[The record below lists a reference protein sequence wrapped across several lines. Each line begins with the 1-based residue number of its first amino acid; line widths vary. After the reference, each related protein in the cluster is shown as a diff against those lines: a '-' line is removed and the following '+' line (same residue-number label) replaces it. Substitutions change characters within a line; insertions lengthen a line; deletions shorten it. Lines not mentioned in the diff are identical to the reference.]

1 MAGAGIIGLGHYAP
15 QKIVT
20 NKELEQR
27 LQMPAEVIL
36 ERCGIRQRHIAAP
49 EEATS
54 DLALQAARKALADA
68 GVEASELNL
77 IIVATSTSDRLS
89 PGSAVSVQ
97 AGLGATKA
105 AAFDLLA
112 ACSGFVYGLVMG
124 CQLIKSGLYKKV
136 LVIGA
141 ETVSKFVDWQDA
153 NTSILFGDGAGAAVL
168 GEVPDGYGLLGSDLG
183 TDGTEAEVLQIPAGG
198 SRLPASAETVA
209 KGLHYTAMDG
219 QRVFIFA
226 LRTLGASVKRSLEAA
241 GLDVADV
248 DLLVPHQ
255 ANLRIIESAVQRL
268 QFPMEKTFINLERY
282 GNTAAASIPIA
293 LSEMKA
299 QGHLARDQRL
309 ALVGFGAGLTWG
321 SCVLKWY

>member
-15 QKIVT
+15 QRIVT

-36 ERCGIRQRHIAAP
+36 ERCGIRQRHVAAP

-68 GVEASELNL
+68 GLEASELDL

-124 CQLIKSGLYKKV
+124 CQLIKTGLYKKV

-209 KGLHYTAMDG
+209 KGLHYTEMDG

-226 LRTLGASVKRSLEAA
+226 LRTLGASVRRSLDAA

-299 QGHLARDQRL
+299 QGHLVRDQRL
-309 ALVGFGAGLTWG
+309 VLVGFGAGLTWG

>member
-15 QKIVT
+15 QRIVT

-209 KGLHYTAMDG
+209 QGLHYTTMDG

-241 GLDVADV
+241 GLDIADV

-268 QFPMEKTFINLERY
+268 QFPMEKTFVNLERY

>member
-15 QKIVT
+15 QRVVT

-36 ERCGIRQRHIAAP
+36 ERCGIRQRHVAAP

-68 GVEASELNL
+68 GLEASELDL

-124 CQLIKSGLYKKV
+124 CQLIKTGLYKKV

-209 KGLHYTAMDG
+209 KGLHYTEMDG

-226 LRTLGASVKRSLEAA
+226 LRTLGASVRRSLDAA

-248 DLLVPHQ
+248 DL
-255 ANLRIIESAVQRL
+255 
-268 QFPMEKTFINLERY
+268 
-282 GNTAAASIPIA
+282 
-293 LSEMKA
+293 
-299 QGHLARDQRL
+299 
-309 ALVGFGAGLTWG
+309 
-321 SCVLKWY
+321 